1 MQTSIAQQIEQTL
14 EPVEKLRIQTRKN
27 LWNRIPMI
35 WVIGVTIV
43 IYVLFQSPMIRNTIT
58 GKETSGVLLT
68 DDTIAIAVASSLVFG
83 LLASTLILIIR
94 TNREFSRKAKDSYI
108 RPMML
113 SIFPQLVYDPAGK
126 IAQSVFHESGLFRRS
141 FDIHKGD
148 DLFQGII
155 NNRVVE
161 FSELN
166 VYDRRN
172 SSSGSS
178 TSKSVSSGFS
188 GLFMRVETG
197 NSFANR
203 IIIDAD
209 RLEAIF
215 SQYKM
220 PAFVEAIIRR
230 LMPDYGPQ
238 RSTGIQAFDERFKVY
253 APDEADVKK
262 LLNPDLTNRLIEI
275 YDKLEAA
282 AKDKKPKNQQAIA
295 SAPSLFKLSIHG
307 NSLYFAVSDVGLFNF
322 NLRNSVTS
330 SKEVLVDSIQYIR
343 MLTDIAEAC

>member
-1 MQTSIAQQIEQTL
+1 MQTSLAQQIEQTL

-27 LWNRIPMI
+27 LWNRIRMI
-35 WVIGVTIV
+35 WVIGVTIA
-43 IYVLFQSPMIRNTIT
+43 IYVLFQSPMIKGVI
-58 GKETSGVLLT
+58 SGRESFGVFQYKDIVAFNMGGLVFIGL
-68 DDTIAIAVASSLVFG
+68 VASTF
-83 LLASTLILIIR
+83 ILMTR
-94 TNREFSRKAKDSYI
+94 TNREFSRKAKDSYV

-141 FDIHKGD
+141 FDTHKGD

-155 NNRVVE
+155 NDRVVE

-178 TSKSVSSGFS
+178 TSTSVSSGFS